1 MCHAII
7 TFHRDVTYCLIIF
20 LFVSAITSLSSVSST
35 SKIFLHIVHMPVVTR
50 SMTKGGLQGEATS
63 APPPL
68 HHPTCYNAIS
78 DTLNNVI
85 LEDASIQLLSL
96 PELIDQSNNTPS
108 LSEHDSLSASTSD
121 KDFETSEFENS
132 KFLFTLS
139 LLPGSISNSSQFSL
153 MEPECE
159 EEHVSSASKPSA
171 TPNDEILKILTAISS
186 QMVVGQQDLQNQLIS
201 SSTFLKNELQKV
213 REETKKFKLEM
224 QAELNATSS
233 PVNAHVSSVL
243 PNVLSSPSLTTLML
257 STGGNSTSSSSA
269 DFQSPMLAVLN
280 DTFTKLSSVISDTS
294 TILQDTKSA
303 ISDSKSSESK
313 TEWSKFSG
321 DPKKFH
327 AWYLALM
334 AQLSIAPWQSLY
346 DKSTKSVI
354 TSTLNNALN
363 GRLYAKVIGSLEGS
377 ALQHMLARKHL

>member
-1 MCHAII
+1 
-7 TFHRDVTYCLIIF
+7 
-20 LFVSAITSLSSVSST
+20 
-35 SKIFLHIVHMPVVTR
+35 
-50 SMTKGGLQGEATS
+50 
-63 APPPL
+63 
-68 HHPTCYNAIS
+68 
-78 DTLNNVI
+78 
-85 LEDASIQLLSL
+85 
-96 PELIDQSNNTPS
+96 
-108 LSEHDSLSASTSD
+108 
-121 KDFETSEFENS
+121 
-132 KFLFTLS
+132 
-139 LLPGSISNSSQFSL
+139 

-269 DFQSPMLAVLN
+269 DFQSQMLAVLN